1 MNGLEISRQ
10 IWMANLTNA
19 ELDGILATIKMKR
32 DTISASN
39 IRGMLIGDMV
49 EWESGKRNMKLTGIV
64 QKIGR
69 KFIEVDAG
77 LQGRWK
83 VPANMVSVV

>member
-10 IWMANLTNA
+10 IWLATLTNA

-32 DTISASN
+32 DAISAAN
-39 IRGMLIGDMV
+39 IREMLIGDMV

-64 QKIGR
+64 QKLGR